1 MKMSNIQASTELTS
15 RLWWGCTQ
23 GGTRGAL
30 SKCVNMKG
38 KGYASSNTFLW
49 RWSKGPAPTR
59 SGHSLQERKT
69 PVSPRSHAQCT
80 YELRFTSTRPH
91 TWAGCVRKLPHPH
104 CKQPAGLAD
113 LNSHVHI
120 SYRTIHKSRETGHW
134 HHQKNHEITKRINN
148 SNEESHKCIP
158 NNHPTLNKHV

>member
-1 MKMSNIQASTELTS
+1 MNGRQLKMKMSNIQAFDWAPTLPAPGT
-15 RLWWGCTQ
+15 GCTQ

-59 SGHSLQERKT
+59 SGHSSRKGRHL

-80 YELRFTSTRPH
+80 YELRFTSTRLH

-104 CKQPAGLAD
+104 CKQPAGPWLTWILTCTSATEQYTRAGKR
-113 LNSHVHI
+113 VTG
-120 SYRTIHKSRETGHW
+120 TI
-134 HHQKNHEITKRINN
+134 KRI
-148 SNEESHKCIP
+148 
-158 NNHPTLNKHV
+158 TR